1 MAAIRYSAIKD
12 GLLTA
17 IRTGSYFDND
27 NALFLDMRALLAG
40 STRWAAVVLPG
51 AVEAV
56 PHAMG
61 DPMAR
66 EVRWHLYLDIY
77 LQRTPNLAQYQSDL
91 LALYQEVTDQL
102 VADDDLGGSCDRTDF
117 SLVDVRVGSEEV
129 RGRPWDVFTWDITTW
144 TIDIK

>member
-1 MAAIRYSAIKD
+1 MAVRYSTIKD

-27 NALFLDMRALLAG
+27 NASFLDMRALLAG

-61 DPMAR
+61 GPMAR

-91 LALYQEVTDQL
+91 LALLQEVTDQL
-102 VADDDLGGSCDRTDF
+102 VADDDLGGSCDGMNFR
-117 SLVDVRVGSEEV
+117 LADVRVGEV
-129 RGRPWDVFTWDITTW
+129 EQRGVPWDVFTWDVETRC
-144 TIDIK
+144 IDIK